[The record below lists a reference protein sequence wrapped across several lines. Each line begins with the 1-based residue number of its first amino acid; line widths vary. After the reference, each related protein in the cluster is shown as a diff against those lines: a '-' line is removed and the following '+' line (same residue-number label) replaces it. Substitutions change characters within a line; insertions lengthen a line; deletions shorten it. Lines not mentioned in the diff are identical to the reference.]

1 MVQLPF
7 TQSSAQTP
15 CSNAAVTSQAVPGEV
30 GLPAKS
36 SAGSVA
42 SS

>member
-7 TQSSAQTP
+7 TQSSAQTR
-15 CSNAAVTSQAVPGEV
+15 SNAAVTSQAVPGEV